1 MKKIDL
7 GLTISILANV
17 GVIAGIVFLALE
29 LQQNTSLLAAQ
40 ARWEQLDARTA
51 AGSVELNNSDVARL
65 IYKVQSGED
74 LTPYEYSRFVTF
86 AIYLFTNWEWQYD
99 EYQAGILAGDDLPVA
114 GWTIRAQTLPQLR
127 QVWEE
132 TKSNRSPSFI
142 QFVEE
147 NVFNR

>member
-1 MKKIDL
+1 M
-7 GLTISILANV
+7 
-17 GVIAGIVFLALE
+17 
-29 LQQNTSLLAAQ
+29 
-40 ARWEQLDARTA
+40 
-51 AGSVELNNSDVARL
+51 
-65 IYKVQSGED
+65 
-74 LTPYEYSRFVTF
+74 TF

-114 GWTIRAQTLPQLR
+114 GWSIRAQTLPQLR

-132 TKSNRSPSFI
+132 TKSNRSPGFI